1 MVRNDDCI
9 SYCDVVPFEI
19 PLMPVNDGS
28 IFEKESVYLD
38 LTLTASS
45 ETRSGYQRVHKENKR
60 QGEEYGGTGLRML
73 QCLVNRQPI
82 HHIKYPAVIYY
93 LSSENE

>member
-1 MVRNDDCI
+1 MGLC
-9 SYCDVVPFEI
+9 SYCSAPPSAAELL
-19 PLMPVNDGS
+19 PANRG
-28 IFEKESVYLD
+28 IFAKDTVCLD
-38 LTLTASS
+38 LALMASS
-45 ETRSGYQRVHKENKR
+45 EATRVPVGSQREKR
-60 QGEEYGGTGLRML
+60 QGEEYGGTGLRTL

>member
-1 MVRNDDCI
+1 MGSSSCGVI
-9 SYCDVVPFEI
+9 PFEI
-19 PLMPVNDGS
+19 QQLPVHGGL
-28 IFEKESVYLD
+28 FEKEAVCTY

-45 ETRSGYQRVHKENKR
+45 ETRSRYQQVHKEKKR

>member
-1 MVRNDDCI
+1 MVVSGRF
-9 SYCDVVPFEI
+9 FEQKA
-19 PLMPVNDGS
+19 LH
-28 IFEKESVYLD
+28 LH
-38 LTLTASS
+38 LTLMASS
-45 ETRSGYQRVHKENKR
+45 EARGRYQWVHKESKR

>member
-1 MVRNDDCI
+1 MGV
-9 SYCDVVPFEI
+9 SYRDVVPSEM
-19 PLMPVNDGS
+19 LLLSVNGRL
-28 IFEKESVYLD
+28 FEKEALYLH
-38 LTLTASS
+38 LTLMVSS
-45 ETRSGYQRVHKENKR
+45 EAKSRYQRVHKENKR

>member
-1 MVRNDDCI
+1 MA
-9 SYCDVVPFEI
+9 PFEMQ
-19 PLMPVNDGS
+19 LMPVNGRCS
-28 IFEKESVYLD
+28 EKEAVCLE

-60 QGEEYGGTGLRML
+60 QEEEYGGTGLRML